1 MAKPLRGECEVDL
14 GGEKFTL
21 RLGIGELEELDN
33 VTGLGT
39 LELLRSFS
47 ANAKVSNIVAVL
59 HQALPGPKDKKLPLP
74 QVRRIVDKAGFKD
87 ALAACVNI
95 ISAVL
100 VDPTEGNAEAA
111 EVEKETPPAA

>member
-33 VTGLGT
+33 ATGLGT

-47 ANAKVSNIVAVL
+47 ANAKISNVVAVL
-59 HQALPGPKDKKLPLP
+59 HQALPCAKDKKLPVA
-74 QVRRIVDKAGFKD
+74 QVRRIVERAGFQG
-87 ALAACVNI
+87 AVIACVNI

-100 VDPTEGNAEAA
+100 ADPTEGNAVAA
-111 EVEKETPPAA
+111 EAEKETPTAA